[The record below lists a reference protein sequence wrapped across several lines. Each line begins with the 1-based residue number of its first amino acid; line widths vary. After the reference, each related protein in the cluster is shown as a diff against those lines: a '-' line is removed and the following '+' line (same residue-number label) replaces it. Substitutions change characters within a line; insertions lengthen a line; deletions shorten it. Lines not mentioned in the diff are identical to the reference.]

1 MSFSPLPRFDASFN
15 GSLRRLGWEEG
26 RNVVVERRVAQSEAT
41 LADLAAQI
49 VQLAPD
55 VIVIPNAGIAT
66 VMRRATTTIPIVVLV
81 AGDLVAPG
89 LVETFARPGRN
100 VTELSPCS
108 AVANQALAESSRPR
122 WCHPPSSPS
131 AESIGRCVE
140 VLGKLLPAMIR
151 TMGEDTAK
159 PPAMTWPPIRH
170 PRDKSP
176 QNPDTP
182 RWPRD
187 GNTSPTTTGRRRGRA
202 SKSSSVEQH
211 AREIAVQWMMS

>member
-1 MSFSPLPRFDASFN
+1 MNWRTFLTLASGGFLAGLPLAVEAQPTATVRKLVYVSFSPLPRFDASFN

-41 LADLAAQI
+41 LADLAAEI
-49 VQLAPD
+49 VRLAPD

-89 LVETFARPGRN
+89 LVETLTRPGRN

-122 WCHPPSSPS
+122 WCHPPKQPQRG
-131 AESIGRCVE
+131 IDR
-140 VLGKLLPAMIR
+140 AMC
-151 TMGEDTAK
+151 
-159 PPAMTWPPIRH
+159 
-170 PRDKSP
+170 
-176 QNPDTP
+176 
-182 RWPRD
+182 
-187 GNTSPTTTGRRRGRA
+187 
-202 SKSSSVEQH
+202 
-211 AREIAVQWMMS
+211 